1 MIGYLYIFGTVFFT
15 VYGQLVFKWRMDM
28 YIPHMPSEM
37 REKVLYMVSLTL
49 DPFIFSGFLSA
60 FLASLCWMMVL
71 TKFQLSYAYPF
82 MSASFILVLF
92 LSMFLF
98 HESLNFH
105 KLIGLSFIIIG
116 LIISSKGL

>member
-1 MIGYLYIFGTVFFT
+1 
-15 VYGQLVFKWRMDM
+15 
-28 YIPHMPSEM
+28 
-37 REKVLYMVSLTL
+37 MVSLTL